1 MSSSSRS
8 TGKRLPISCQAC
20 RTRKI
25 RCSRDGR
32 PCKTCIRRG
41 LGAEDCIYLGQ
52 PRLSTEQASSNDQT
66 VHNELLA
73 RIRNLEGLLQK
84 QVSSQAGTPVGGATS
99 PLGAPSVTGSFS
111 ESEIGG
117 FEAWGSPMLG
127 NIGTL
132 QTSPSGHVRYIPLAS
147 QWESV
152 VAKSPAA
159 ECLQSSESDIADD
172 DDLQI
177 PLARNGSV
185 SRAELLAILP
195 PSRYCDTLKEVY
207 FRVFSPVFHI
217 LHDLTFEAEYQQF
230 YHDPGSVSTSWLA
243 LMFAILAIAVSALDD
258 DDSLLSDLGRERTVS
273 RNIKVLSARYRSAA
287 LRCLAA
293 DGVMTRHSIN
303 SLQAL
308 VLISY
313 ARLHR
318 GLPFWTLLGFTHHVA
333 ISMGCHIDP
342 ERFPLGSIE
351 REERRRAWA
360 GMMML
365 YTIQNSSFGS
375 LDQSNISQDVK
386 MPIDVDDVDLLTGS
400 GIPPTSDPTSSPSA
414 TRPTQMTYLLLSTR
428 LHKISNRICE
438 HIFTYT
444 QSRFTSDQLES
455 ELFAIQEICDA
466 RYQDGVSGNH
476 TSLPIH
482 HQANLHILRSH
493 IDQLFLLILRP
504 KMCRFLQGEVTTE
517 MCTAR
522 GRCMSV
528 AKSAISTFQTLLES
542 SQFAGPYKWYTSG
555 LGSFHAF
562 HAAVV
567 LAVGLLNP
575 ESQADFDE
583 TKELL
588 GKALDLFASLSVRS
602 IFCSKA
608 VPIVRQIIE
617 IASTQYTKLQQ
628 QQSLSQPQPQSQTPS
643 QAQTPLHSQ
652 TPQPQHH
659 PQTPLHHPQMF
670 TTLPSALTSAALA
683 DSYALAH
690 SQSLSPVPTVS
701 SSCSDPTMQSSFGIH
716 LHPQNW
722 LGPTSVPWDSLGSSV
737 GHTSSQY
744 GFESDVI

>member
-1 MSSSSRS
+1 MASSSRS

-32 PCKTCIRRG
+32 PCQTCVRRG

-52 PRLSTEQASSNDQT
+52 PRLSTEQTSTTDQT
-66 VHNELLA
+66 VQNELLA
-73 RIRNLEGLLQK
+73 RIRNLEGMLQK
-84 QVSSQAGTPVGGATS
+84 QVSSQAGTPTGGATS
-99 PLGAPSVTGSFS
+99 PVGGGAPSVTGSFS
-111 ESEIGG
+111 GSDVGA
-117 FEAWGSPMLG
+117 FEPWGSTMLG

-132 QTSPSGHVRYIPLAS
+132 QTSPSGHVRYVPMAS

-159 ECLQSSESDIADD
+159 ECLRSSEADIADD

-177 PLARNGSV
+177 PLAKNGSI
-185 SRAELLAILP
+185 SRAELLALLP
-195 PSRYCDTLKEVY
+195 PSRYCDILKEVY

-243 LMFAILAIAVSALDD
+243 LMFAMLSIAVSALEDD
-258 DDSLLSDLGRERTVS
+258 DPLLSDLGRERTVS

-342 ERFPLGSIE
+342 ERFPLGPIE

-375 LDQSNISQDVK
+375 LDQSMLPQDVK

-400 GIPPTSDPTSSPSA
+400 GLSSTSSPSLA
-414 TRPTQMTYLLLSTR
+414 RPTQMTYLLLSTR
-428 LHKISNRICE
+428 LHKISNKICE
-438 HIFTYT
+438 TIFTYS
-444 QSRFTSDQLES
+444 QSRFSSSQLEA
-455 ELFAIQEICDA
+455 ELFSIREICDA
-466 RYQDGVSGNH
+466 RYQDSNG
-476 TSLPIH
+476 SLEALPVH
-482 HQANLHILRSH
+482 HQANLHILHSH
-493 IDQLFLLILRP
+493 IDQLFLLLLRP
-504 KMCRFLQGEVTTE
+504 TLCRFLQGEVTTE
-517 MCTAR
+517 TITAR
-522 GRCMSV
+522 GKCMTI
-528 AKSAISTFQTLLES
+528 AKRSLSNFQTLLES
-542 SQFAGPYKWYTSG
+542 PQFAAPYKWYTSG

-567 LAVGLLNP
+567 LAIGLMNP
-575 ESQADFDE
+575 ESTAEFDE
-583 TKELL
+583 TKEILS
-588 GKALDLFASLSVRS
+588 KNLDLFASLSVRS

-608 VPIVRQIIE
+608 VPIVRQIVE
-617 IASTQYTKLQQ
+617 VASKQYTELQKQ
-628 QQSLSQPQPQSQTPS
+628 QAQTEARVQPQNAIQCSTPIPSQTPI
-643 QAQTPLHSQ
+643 
-652 TPQPQHH
+652 
-659 PQTPLHHPQMF
+659 HHPQMF
-670 TTLPSALTSAALA
+670 TTLPPSLSSIAVS
-683 DSYALAH
+683 DNYAFSHA
-690 SQSLSPVPTVS
+690 QSLSPVPTVS
-701 SSCSDPTMQSSFGIH
+701 STCSDPTMQSSFGVH

-722 LGPTSVPWDSLGSSV
+722 LAPTSVPWDSLGSSV
-737 GHTSSQY
+737 GHY
-744 GFESDVI
+744 GFETDVTM